1 MNTNSSNPLVTV
13 LITTYNCQSTILST
27 LISISNQTFKDF
39 EIVIIDDG
47 STDQTYKL
55 IDDFKKN
62 ISHINFIPCAHRGRY
77 YSLSYGIEKSLGKF
91 IAICDSDDLWS
102 PQKLKLQTDLML
114 TKKLDFS
121 LTDFNIIY
129 SDFHTIPQTQ
139 KHNSNKSLKLNLSV
153 ILNTPSILCHS
164 SFMVKKELC
173 SYSNLSSQLD
183 LDIYMRLID
192 LNYNGMLLKNKLV
205 YKRIHE
211 AQSFESKSNFSYRLN
226 ALKLQLP
233 YILKEKLFFVLI
245 VRLLKLLIGLIPQKL
260 RILFKK
266 FFKRK

>member
-102 PQKLKLQTDLML
+102 PHKLKLQTDLML

-129 SDFHTIPQTQ
+129 SDFHAIPQMQ
-139 KHNSNKSLKLNLSV
+139 KHDFNNSFKLNLAK
-153 ILNTPSILCHS
+153 ILTTPSMLCHS

-173 SYSNLSSQLD
+173 NYSQLSSQLD
-183 LDIYMRLID
+183 LDIYLRLLD
-192 LNYNGMLLKNKLV
+192 LNHQGMMLANKLV
-205 YKRIHE
+205 YKRVHE
-211 AQSFESKSNFSYRLN
+211 AQSFESKNNLIYRLN

-233 YILKEKLFFVLI
+233 YIIKEKLFYVLI
-245 VRLLKLLIGLIPQKL
+245 VRLLKLLIGLFPQKI
-260 RILFKK
+260 RMLFKK
-266 FFKRK
+266 CLK